1 MKNHQKVVDVPF
13 SPEQLKRTEDE
24 IVREA
29 RRTLIGRR
37 FINVFGPLGPGVE
50 SISFDTYPKDEIAEI
65 HVEGRNDPSPIGAHT
80 AEEYRRI
87 PLIYKDFLL
96 HWRDL
101 QWSRDTGTPIDAGN
115 AIMATHVVAHR
126 EDDLIFN
133 GQAELGI
140 PGLLHA
146 PGANHVKGKD
156 WKKFGAAFQDVV
168 AAIEGLQKNGH
179 HPPFAIVLSTDAF
192 SSLVKAGSESPV
204 LEVDQIAKMCGDGVF
219 QTHVLPPKTAVLVS
233 TGDQNFDIAVAED
246 LSLAYL
252 GPRDMNHAFRVYE
265 SLVLR
270 VKRPKAICVL
280 QVGG

>member
-1 MKNHQKVVDVPF
+1 MKNHQKVVDVPL
-13 SPEQLKRTEDE
+13 SPEQLKRTEEE

-37 FINVFGPLGPGVE
+37 FINVFGPLGSGVE

-65 HVEGRNDPSPIGAHT
+65 HVEGKSDPSPIGAHT

-96 HWRDL
+96 HWRDI
-101 QWSRDTGTPIDAGN
+101 QWSLDMGTPIDAGN
-115 AIMATHVVAHR
+115 AILATHVVAHR
-126 EDDLIFN
+126 EDDLVFN
-133 GQAELGI
+133 GHAELGI

-146 PGANHVKGKD
+146 PGANRVKGRD

-168 AAIEGLQKNGH
+168 GAIEGLQKSGH
-179 HPPFAIVLSTDAF
+179 HPPFAIVLSADAY

-204 LEVDQIAKMCGDGVF
+204 LEVDQIGKMCADGVF
-219 QTHVLPPKTAVLVS
+219 QTHVLPAKTAVLVS

-246 LSLAYL
+246 LGLAYL

-270 VKRPKAICVL
+270 VKRPKAICVI